1 MIRILLIEDDEH
13 IAQSIQFFLEGEG
26 FQIKVAAMA
35 RQAMELLKSE
45 DFQLVILDVT
55 LPDGNGFE
63 LFEEIKARK
72 ELPVIFLTALDGEE
86 EIVKGFELGADEYIT
101 KPFRPRELLSRIR
114 NVIRHTGILEEN
126 RQEIQIEHVK
136 MNLEQGAVYKNNER
150 IELTALELKQ
160 ELWGLVIVAAGFAL
174 LARRVVLSVDWTLL
188 LVFMAMFI
196 DVHLLTQLPVL
207 QGVLSNV
214 SHLSEPGLWLTAIG
228 LSQVISNVP
237 STILLLNYVPPSL
250 LLAWAV
256 NVGGFGLLPGSL
268 ANLIALRMANDRR
281 IWWRFHLYSIPMLLW
296 AALVGYVLLVMIP
309 AG

>member
-1 MIRILLIEDDEH
+1 V
-13 IAQSIQFFLEGEG
+13 F
-26 FQIKVAAMA
+26 
-35 RQAMELLKSE
+35 
-45 DFQLVILDVT
+45 
-55 LPDGNGFE
+55 
-63 LFEEIKARK
+63 
-72 ELPVIFLTALDGEE
+72 
-86 EIVKGFELGADEYIT
+86 
-101 KPFRPRELLSRIR
+101 
-114 NVIRHTGILEEN
+114 
-126 RQEIQIEHVK
+126 
-136 MNLEQGAVYKNNER
+136 
-150 IELTALELKQ
+150 LTALELKQ

-196 DVHLLTQLPVL
+196 DVHLLTQLPAL
-207 QGVLSNV
+207 QGVLGNV

-281 IWWRFHLYSIPMLLW
+281 IWWR
-296 AALVGYVLLVMIP
+296 
-309 AG
+309 

>member
-1 MIRILLIEDDEH
+1 MAPLAGAMMLTLLLLCWCC
-13 IAQSIQFFLEGEG
+13 FPKG
-26 FQIKVAAMA
+26 AAVPYGGQTPEWKP
-35 RQAMELLKSE
+35 R
-45 DFQLVILDVT
+45 LVWSCLG
-55 LPDGNGFE
+55 LY
-63 LFEEIKARK
+63 
-72 ELPVIFLTALDGEE
+72 
-86 EIVKGFELGADEYIT
+86 IVF
-101 KPFRPRELLSRIR
+101 
-114 NVIRHTGILEEN
+114 
-126 RQEIQIEHVK
+126 
-136 MNLEQGAVYKNNER
+136 
-150 IELTALELKQ
+150 LTALELKQ

>member
-1 MIRILLIEDDEH
+1 MMALERHVSQRPEMRAEILRRPG
-13 IAQSIQFFLEGEG
+13 A
-26 FQIKVAAMA
+26 
-35 RQAMELLKSE
+35 
-45 DFQLVILDVT
+45 
-55 LPDGNGFE
+55 
-63 LFEEIKARK
+63 EEIRCRPDRGC
-72 ELPVIFLTALDGEE
+72 E
-86 EIVKGFELGADEYIT
+86 GAC
-101 KPFRPRELLSRIR
+101 RESFD
-114 NVIRHTGILEEN
+114 T
-126 RQEIQIEHVK
+126 
-136 MNLEQGAVYKNNER
+136 VY
-150 IELTALELKQ
+150 
-160 ELWGLVIVAAGFAL
+160 AGFAL

-196 DVHLLTQLPVL
+196 DVHLLTQLPAL

-296 AALVGYVLLVMIP
+296 AALVGYVLFVMLP
-309 AG
+309 AW